1 MHCFYFEI
9 ENYHI
14 KTERHVDNVV
24 LVSDVQLGDG
34 WDQLR
39 GGASAVSPP
48 RKQDDPLQVGQI
60 VNISLDIM
68 IKEKNKCYGIF
79 EEMKNLL
86 IHNCIGSHTNC
97 FMSLLGQ
104 SSVTTNFEKSL
115 HKIKSQIVLE

>member
-14 KTERHVDNVV
+14 KTARHVDNVV

-39 GGASAVSPP
+39 GGASAVSS
-48 RKQDDPLQVGQI
+48 RNQDDPLQVGQI

-68 IKEKNKCYGIF
+68 IKEKNKCYGICNF
-79 EEMKNLL
+79 VTIVTMNYC
-86 IHNCIGSHTNC
+86 NCC
-97 FMSLLGQ
+97 PCY
-104 SSVTTNFEKSL
+104 
-115 HKIKSQIVLE
+115 

>member
-9 ENYHI
+9 ENCHT

-39 GGASAVSPP
+39 GGASAVSP

-60 VNISLDIM
+60 VNKSLNI
-68 IKEKNKCYGIF
+68 ILKEKKLWYLQFCHYCHY
-79 EEMKNLL
+79 NL
-86 IHNCIGSHTNC
+86 
-97 FMSLLGQ
+97 
-104 SSVTTNFEKSL
+104 
-115 HKIKSQIVLE
+115 